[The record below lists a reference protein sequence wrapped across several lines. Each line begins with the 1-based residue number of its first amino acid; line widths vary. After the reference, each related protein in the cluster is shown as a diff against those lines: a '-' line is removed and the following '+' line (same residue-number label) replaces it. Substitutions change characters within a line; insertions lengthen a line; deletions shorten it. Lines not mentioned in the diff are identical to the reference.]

1 MVLIS
6 LLSSDLNEDFAHCKY
21 LHATTVENLKD
32 MKANEVGHLSV
43 STLYISH
50 ITVYSQVCSLYF
62 HLFERLCV
70 QSNLNKVC

>member
-1 MVLIS
+1 MILLIL

-21 LHATTVENLKD
+21 LHAATMENLKD

-50 ITVYSQVCSLYF
+50 ILTSVFLVL
-62 HLFERLCV
+62 LKGCV
-70 QSNLNKVC
+70 FRVASIKFAE